1 MTRFLTVA
9 SAVLALAA
17 AVPAVH
23 AETTGQT
30 VRVSYADLNLAT
42 ISGRQALD
50 QRVSRAVDKACGER
64 PSSLSDLGGMHAY
77 GSCQKAARSSVGGQT
92 KMAQTASLADISAD
106 VTPGR

>member
-23 AETTGQT
+23 AETTGQI

-42 ISGRQALD
+42 ISGRHALD
-50 QRVSRAVDKACGER
+50 QRVSRAVNKACGER
-64 PSSLSDLGGMHAY
+64 PSSNSDLDGMYAFQ
-77 GSCQKAARSSVGGQT
+77 SCQKAARSSVSGQT
-92 KMAQTASLADISAD
+92 KSAETASLADISGA